1 MKKFCVV
8 FSLLMS
14 TMVFTA
20 CGAGIK
26 YSSDSNSSNSSGSK
40 QTKNAELVDLGSD
53 PQAYMLYGTYRNEE
67 MYKDDSDLDD
77 HADDYDYMTL
87 QLEDSEEYEVQVFPM
102 ELQADTDFLDY
113 RIGGKTDKEL
123 KEEVGLTDQQIS
135 VLHEYWQYDHI
146 QARYIDR
153 EKYSEDGEYSYSTNN
168 SFQFAYEVV
177 GNKVYMGLEAMI
189 TDEADD
195 TKPVAYY
202 VQDRKDWIEYSYG
215 FDGLDLILS
224 KDGKS
229 TRLRAFDILN
239 AEKKN
244 EGLYEWGYAKNST
257 SGYDGIVHLI
267 LSTEEGYDSSIEWS
281 DGRRGENVTTKIDGN
296 RFTLTW
302 DSTYRYNYDL
312 GESEEGEGGKITGI
326 FLITNRPNGGMDGG
340 LSICVDG
347 KWYPYVYDSTAYWN
361 GELSDNLET
370 DADVSSMSED
380 ELGELKENQTA
391 VSSGLMGAFK
401 EQGLDSTK
409 IDEST
414 GTVQMDNNVLFAW
427 DKADLSEEG
436 KAYLDQFLAAY
447 VPVISSA
454 IEDGKVSTIVVEGY
468 TDSAGDEAYN
478 LKLSEE
484 RAKTVADYIKAGYP
498 ELTNA
503 IEVVGNGANN
513 LILDGEGQEDAAASR
528 RVEVRYV
535 LKTE

>member
-20 CGAGIK
+20 CRAGIK

-513 LILDGEGQEDAAASR
+513 LILDGEGKEDATASR